1 MTNQAALGYI
11 TFATIVLIAQLNM
24 GVLNLIVFNNVMTV
38 MTNDFH
44 RSFYEYFDIFSLGC
58 Q

>member
-38 MTNDFH
+38 MTKD
-44 RSFYEYFDIFSLGC
+44 RKSVV
-58 Q
+58 

>member
-38 MTNDFH
+38 MTNDLH
-44 RSFYEYFDIFSLGC
+44 RSFYEYFDIFSLGY